1 MAKPSILAAR
11 TPTIS
16 ADQKGPVVDLVSW
29 IAMTTMCL
37 AVITVLVSKLVV
49 LRKLVWR
56 DGILVA
62 AMLFSIG
69 FTIAINKQ
77 VSHGLGSRRPT
88 LSTDDYLG
96 FQKAGYAWNILYI
109 ASLALGKS
117 STLLLLLT
125 LAPSK
130 RYRRPMLGVAIVVG
144 LWALSSI
151 LGSAFQCE
159 LPQPYL
165 ITMGK
170 CFDQHGF
177 WTAIGIIDIV
187 TDVLIVALPI
197 YLVHNLQLPRH
208 KKVAVC
214 FAFSFRLAAVG
225 CTSWRLA
232 TLGSFFDRRSNK
244 DIPFDSWPPT
254 VATILEV
261 FFDVFSACVPH
272 LRPFMDS
279 IQAGYLSGMVQ
290 DGSGRFG
297 YGNDSY
303 LMGKTAQT
311 HSKSRSQGRT
321 QALTSHGGNGNNI
334 DFGVKES
341 SSDPYS
347 RAGADGDSLDLPR
360 QRPAVGVAIGQT
372 YVKASSHR
380 AVANAGKTAA
390 VKTAKD
396 DHVGRVTARPRS
408 ESIISDGAG
417 SHGSDG
423 SNAMI
428 IKTTKEWT
436 VTYEDA

>member
-1 MAKPSILAAR
+1 MAKLSFLTAR
-11 TPTIS
+11 TPSIS
-16 ADQKGPVVDLVSW
+16 AGQKGPVVDLVSW

-77 VSHGLGSRRPT
+77 VSRGLGSRRPT

-117 STLLLLLT
+117 STVLLLLT

-165 ITMGK
+165 ITTGK

-177 WTAIGIIDIV
+177 WTATGIIDIV

-214 FAFSFRLAAVG
+214 FAFSFRLAAVA
-225 CTSWRLA
+225 CTAWRLA
-232 TLGSFFDRRSNK
+232 MLGSFFDRRSYK
-244 DIPFDSWPPT
+244 DITFDSWPPT

-261 FFDVFSACVPH
+261 FFGVFSACVPH

-311 HSKSRSQGRT
+311 HSQSRSQVRT
-321 QALTSHGGNGNNI
+321 QALTSGNGHKI
-334 DFGVKES
+334 EFRDKES

-347 RAGADGDSLDLPR
+347 RAVVDGDSLGLPR

-372 YVKASSHR
+372 CVKASSNR
-380 AVANAGKTAA
+380 AVANAGKAGA
-390 VKTAKD
+390 VQTAKD
-396 DHVGRVTARPRS
+396 NSVGRVTARPRS
-408 ESIISDGAG
+408 ESIISDGAR